1 MFGRLFTFF
10 TRKIICVSFPFWLC
24 VFLSFFGIRH
34 AGMSFQIFLYS
45 CSFIHF
51 LSNHQTIFV
60 FGGFVLSL
68 LSSAVVTFSPIASL
82 REEVERANDD
92 ESPASE

>member
-1 MFGRLFTFF
+1 MQEWASKISHIHVHSSISYQITGEFLFFEVLF
-10 TRKIICVSFPFWLC
+10 
-24 VFLSFFGIRH
+24 
-34 AGMSFQIFLYS
+34 
-45 CSFIHF
+45 
-51 LSNHQTIFV
+51 
-60 FGGFVLSL
+60 LSL